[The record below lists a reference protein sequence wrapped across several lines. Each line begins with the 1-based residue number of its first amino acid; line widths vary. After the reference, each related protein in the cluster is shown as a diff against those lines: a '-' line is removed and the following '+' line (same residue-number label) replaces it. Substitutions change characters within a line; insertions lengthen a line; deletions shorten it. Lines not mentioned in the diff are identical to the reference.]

1 MSVLDHSLLSR
12 WSDGTGLEEQG
23 PYSRRSESAGML
35 LCASDLA
42 ARHLAAAIN
51 KANRQT
57 QAVPGAGVFSAN
69 ELAPV

>member
-1 MSVLDHSLLSR
+1 MSALDHSLLSR
-12 WSDGTGLEEQG
+12 WSDGAGLEEQG
-23 PYSRRSESAGML
+23 RYSHRAESAGML

-42 ARHLAAAIN
+42 AKHLAAAIN

-57 QAVPGAGVFSAN
+57 QAAPGAGIFSAK